1 VGAETPRRVLKT
13 EFVGQPFLVELL
25 K

>member
-1 VGAETPRRVLKT
+1 VSTETPRRVLKT
-13 EFVGQPFLVELL
+13 EFVGQPFVVELV